1 MKSKHFILTAGIAM
15 LVLSGCSSSEDIFGE
30 EASGD
35 VETAMNND
43 TGDGS
48 LNLSNFP
55 LLY

>member
-1 MKSKHFILTAGIAM
+1 MKSKHFILTTGIAM
-15 LVLSGCSSSEDIFGE
+15 LVLSGCSSSEDILGE